1 MKDEHTKDK
10 KDKVNIEKDNEIP
23 SEDEKISDNENE
35 LSLKISQLEK
45 DTVELKDA
53 LLRKAAE
60 FENYKRRSENEQL
73 NLIKYAAESFILK
86 ILTIVDDLERTLVH
100 LEESENSKSI
110 AEGIKLVYEKFVRIL
125 KEQGVSPI
133 ESIGKPFNVD
143 FHEALLQRK
152 DSTVKPHTV
161 LDEIQKGYLYKDKV
175 IRHAQVIVSEDSELQ
190 SAEKESDSSA
200 ENIS

>member
-73 NLIKYAAESFILK
+73 NLLKYAAESFILK